1 MDMAIRGY
9 ATSRAPRRQVL
20 CRLAEFD
27 VQHATSDVLNAPMN
41 GRCAAGQGGVMIY
54 TVAVDFFGIDAA
66 SGEQARAVMAE
77 MLQAAGFTDCAV
89 TAIREV

>member
-1 MDMAIRGY
+1 
-9 ATSRAPRRQVL
+9 
-20 CRLAEFD
+20 
-27 VQHATSDVLNAPMN
+27 
-41 GRCAAGQGGVMIY
+41 MIY